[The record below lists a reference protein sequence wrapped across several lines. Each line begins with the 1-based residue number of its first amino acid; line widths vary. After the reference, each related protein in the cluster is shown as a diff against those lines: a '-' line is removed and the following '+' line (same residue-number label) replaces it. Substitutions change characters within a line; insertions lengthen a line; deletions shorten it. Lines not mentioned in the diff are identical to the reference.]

1 MRSFVIGFSQKY
13 LQIPVELYGKL
24 SHLVKPSDKVKSP
37 TQDQVPDGASSDS
50 WTEVRHHGHSKSK
63 PAPLLRSEVQLEPG
77 AQAQPTFQPQL
88 LHQPRPLP
96 QSQSQSR
103 SIKRQV
109 QSQLPQQPS
118 DAPNRPNLKIRLA
131 KDTSGEWSPAGSH
144 FVTGLAQPAVS
155 AVNVVGS
162 FLQGIRAS
170 FRHDNVVSGQEI
182 HSKKSN
188 ENGK

>member
-1 MRSFVIGFSQKY
+1 MIPPLIKERTLVGKVYTMPCEYY
-13 LQIPVELYGKL
+13 LQY
-24 SHLVKPSDKVKSP
+24 
-37 TQDQVPDGASSDS
+37 
-50 WTEVRHHGHSKSK
+50 
-63 PAPLLRSEVQLEPG
+63 
-77 AQAQPTFQPQL
+77 QP
-88 LHQPRPLP
+88 
-96 QSQSQSR
+96 
-103 SIKRQV
+103 KRQV

-131 KDTSGEWSPAGSH
+131 KDTSGEWSTAGSH
-144 FVTGLAQPAVS
+144 VDAGLVQPGVS